1 MTRCPMEHTIRADFK
16 ELPMRALLMLVLAL
30 ALLAAMLVAQ
40 NRPAK
45 TLDIY
50 VMDVE
55 GGDSQL
61 YVAPSGES
69 VLIDTGNAGAAAVRD
84 ADRIMAAV
92 RDAGLKQIDH
102 LITTHYHGDHIG
114 GLLELAR
121 RIPIQEFIDH
131 GPNVQPAPAIDPI
144 MQQYATLNA
153 KVKHRVVR
161 PGDKVAVTGLD
172 WRIVTAGG
180 RVLSTPLPGA
190 GAANP
195 YCAGFKRHVVN
206 PVSGQ
211 PVGNTEDEQSVGSQ
225 VRFGKFRVLYLG
237 DFTWNQEFELNCPN
251 NRIGTVDL
259 FVASRHGQSS
269 SNSEALVHAIRPKVI
284 ITNNGTRKGGQPDA
298 MKVLLSSPGLQDL
311 WQIHFSQLGGQE
323 YTVPGMFIANS
334 FDQQQAAMP
343 VAPMAL
349 RQGVQAP
356 PPPQHNGVAYWF
368 KVSAQA
374 DGTFT
379 VTNSRNPFTKQY
391 RGLSNNN

>member
-1 MTRCPMEHTIRADFK
+1 
-16 ELPMRALLMLVLAL
+16 MRAILISLLAFF
-30 ALLAAMLVAQ
+30 LLAAMLVAQ

-50 VMDVE
+50 VIDVE
-55 GGDSQL
+55 GGNSQL
-61 YVAPSGES
+61 YVSPSGES
-69 VLIDTGNAGAAAVRD
+69 VLIDTGNGGAAAVRD

-114 GLLELAR
+114 GLLELAK

-144 MQQYATLNA
+144 MQQYAVLNA
-153 KVKHRVVR
+153 KAKHRIVK
-161 PGDKVAVTGLD
+161 PGDKIDVNGLD
-172 WRIVTAGG
+172 WRIVTAAG
-180 RVLSTPLPGA
+180 RVISSPLPGA

-195 YCAGFKRHVVN
+195 YCVAFKRHEVN

-211 PVGNTEDEQSVGSQ
+211 PVGNTEDEQSVGSHIT
-225 VRFGKFRVLYLG
+225 FGKFRVLYLG
-237 DFTWNQEFELNCPN
+237 DLTWNQEFELNCPV

-259 FVASRHGQSS
+259 FVASRHGQPS
-269 SNSEALVHAIRPKVI
+269 SNSEALVHAIQPKVT
-284 ITNNGTRKGGQPDA
+284 ITNNGTRKGGQPEA

-334 FDQQQAAMP
+334 FDEQQAAMP
-343 VAPMAL
+343 VAPKPL
-349 RQGVQAP
+349 PQGAQAP
-356 PPPQHNGVAYWF
+356 PPPAHNGVAYWI

-374 DGTFT
+374 DGTFA
-379 VTNSRNPFTKQY
+379 VTTRRNAFTKRY
-391 RGLSNNN
+391 RGLSSNN

>member
-1 MTRCPMEHTIRADFK
+1 
-16 ELPMRALLMLVLAL
+16 MRAILMLLLVLAL
-30 ALLAAMLVAQ
+30 LTAMLLAQ
-40 NRPAK
+40 NRPAE

-50 VMDVE
+50 VIDVE
-55 GGDSQL
+55 GGNSQL
-61 YVAPSGES
+61 YVSPSRES

-84 ADRIMAAV
+84 ADRIVAAV

-102 LITTHYHGDHIG
+102 LITTHYHGDHVG
-114 GLLELAR
+114 GLLELAS

-131 GPNVQPAPAIDPI
+131 GPNVQPAPAIDQI
-144 MQQYATLNA
+144 MQQYAALNA
-153 KVKHRVVR
+153 KVKHRVVK

-269 SNSEALVHAIRPKVI
+269 SNSEALVHAIRPKVT

-298 MKVLLSSPGLQDL
+298 MKVLLNSPRLQDL
-311 WQIHFSQLGGQE
+311 WQIHFSELSGQE

-334 FDQQQAAMP
+334 FDEQQAAMP
-343 VAPMAL
+343 VAPKPL
-349 RQGVQAP
+349 PQGAQAP
-356 PPPQHNGVAYWF
+356 PPPAHNGVAYWI

-374 DGTFT
+374 DGRFA
-379 VTNSRNPFTKQY
+379 VTNGRNAFTKRY
-391 RGLSNNN
+391 RGLSSNN